1 MTHMIDQSH
10 SAIEFAVKH
19 MMVSTVKG
27 RFEKFSGEVEIDEE
41 NPASSKVEVI
51 IETASINTGNEGR
64 DAHLRG
70 ADFFDAER
78 YPTITF
84 VSKKVEQL
92 TEDTGVVTGD
102 FTMHG
107 VTRELPLTIT
117 REGVT
122 TNMQGKN
129 LQAFSASL
137 TISRKDYGLEWNVAL
152 ESGGWLVSDQVKISL
167 EIEAVAK
174 AAEAVA

>member
-1 MTHMIDQSH
+1 
-10 SAIEFAVKH
+10 
-19 MMVSTVKG
+19 MVSTVKG
-27 RFEKFSGEVEIDEE
+27 RFAQFSGEVEIDEA
-41 NPASSKVEVI
+41 NPANSKVDVT
-51 IETASINTGNEGR
+51 IETASVTTGNEGR

-84 VSKKVEQL
+84 VSKKVKQL

-102 FTMHG
+102 FTLHG
-107 VTRELPLTIT
+107 VTRELELTIT
-117 REGVT
+117 REGST

-152 ESGGWLVSDQVKISL
+152 ESGGWLVSDQVKINL
-167 EIEAVAK
+167 EIEAVVK
-174 AAEAVA
+174 VAEAVA

>member
-1 MTHMIDQSH
+1 MTHTIDASH
-10 SAIEFAVKH
+10 SQIEFSVKH

-27 RFEKFSGEVEIDEE
+27 RFEKYSGEIEIDEA
-41 NPASSKVEVI
+41 NPANSKVDVT

-64 DAHLRG
+64 DAHLRS
-70 ADFFDAER
+70 ADFFDAEQ

-92 TEDTGVVTGD
+92 TEDTGIVTGD
-102 FTMHG
+102 LTMHG

-117 REGVT
+117 REGAT

-137 TISRKDYGLEWNVAL
+137 VISRKDFGLEWNVAL
-152 ESGGWLVSDQVKISL
+152 ESGGWLVSDQIKINL
-167 EIEAVAK
+167 DIEAVGK
-174 AAEAVA
+174 VAEAVA